1 MTKILPLF
9 LLLTLACGKD
19 LPLPEVPPLTMTTP
33 DPEPV
38 PTPLKVQP
46 MPTPMPSRL
55 ALPAAMAQIGGVAV
69 PVGPLHDTV
78 TGRSC
83 YLTDQ
88 GLCVPTDTV
97 RVEPATETAFIDID
111 CTVGAVKVPSV
122 ARADLF
128 DGARVWTLLTGM
140 PQIPSGTAASAQR
153 DPVTGQC
160 RPARVIMAGGDWAF
174 ASWQVA
180 TTVWARVTG
189 R

>member
-1 MTKILPLF
+1 MTKILPLC
-9 LLLTLACGKD
+9 LLLTLACG
-19 LPLPEVPPLTMTTP
+19 PAPALPEVPPAIVTTP
-33 DPEPV
+33 DPDPV
-38 PTPLKVQP
+38 PTPPKVQP
-46 MPTPMPSRL
+46 TPTPSRL
-55 ALPAAMAQIGGVAV
+55 ALPATTAQIGGVAV

-83 YLTDQ
+83 YLSDQ

-97 RVEPATETAFIDID
+97 RVDPTETAFIDID

-180 TTVWARVTG
+180 TVVWARVTG

>member
-19 LPLPEVPPLTMTTP
+19 PVLPEVPPLTTTVP
-33 DPEPV
+33 DPDPVPAPPKPV
-38 PTPLKVQP
+38 PTA
-46 MPTPMPSRL
+46 MPSRL
-55 ALPAAMAQIGGVAV
+55 ALPAAMTQIGGVAV

-128 DGARVWTLLTGM
+128 DGARVTGK
-140 PQIPSGTAASAQR
+140 
-153 DPVTGQC
+153 
-160 RPARVIMAGGDWAF
+160 
-174 ASWQVA
+174 
-180 TTVWARVTG
+180 
-189 R
+189 